1 MICDLQE
8 DHPVCPLMPDQHHR
22 KDDHR
27 DYLGYDQGCSGNG
40 KYLDGWARVNI
51 QEKGVLPASCPQ
63 SSPQHLRDGTRI
75 IVHTYNYVSIKLEG
89 MIMKQLLAFPIFL

>member
-51 QEKGVLPASCPQ
+51 FASILPTKFSTTFAGWDKDYC
-63 SSPQHLRDGTRI
+63 
-75 IVHTYNYVSIKLEG
+75 TYI
-89 MIMKQLLAFPIFL
+89 